1 MSDTA
6 FSLLQYRIHSGVRY
20 CIELLSLWPLLIW
33 NIFMALLRQFWRM
46 LPLTFLP
53 QYNTPSLW
61 VCVKHCTQS
70 TCPSLVMLI
79 LITWV
84 MFCSISPLYHYFKK
98 KKISFMPNQAMQ
110 RHFKTMFFKS
120 FPPKYIS
127 DSGQIQS
134 LLKCFYHD

>member
-98 KKISFMPNQAMQ
+98 KKYPSCLIRQCRDILRPCFS
-110 RHFKTMFFKS
+110 RV
-120 FPPKYIS
+120 
-127 DSGQIQS
+127 S
-134 LLKCFYHD
+134 LLNILVILARSNLY